1 MRTLSPDLVAA
12 AAAALG
18 ENSFLGEEATDPLT
32 RSDRDPTYSRVIL
45 AFQEQLAN
53 IYLGRTH

>member
-1 MRTLSPDLVAA
+1 MRTLSPDLVA

-32 RSDRDPTYSRVIL
+32 QSDRDPT
-45 AFQEQLAN
+45 
-53 IYLGRTH
+53 